1 MTTLRFLSILFL
13 LLNVLI
19 FVATRGWHGI
29 DRWPDVTEPERAAQ
43 QIHPER
49 ITVLGQT
56 PPASAPPVAIE
67 ITQRPQQPEQPAP
80 AAPPAP
86 VAPPQPPPKICLSW
100 SGLNASQGNRLVS
113 LLRAAGIQA
122 KARNIEAPAAWKV
135 RVPPLPTREAAEI
148 LADNIVNNLGIAQ
161 DGVMVEEAGAK
172 KYVISLGVFSN
183 RGNATRHLEEVKA
196 RGVHNAEIEARNA
209 VERHIEA
216 TVAPAK
222 AEAALAGQPFARLYK
237 PCRQ

>member
-19 FVATRGWHGI
+19 FAAMRGWHGT
-29 DRWPDVTEPERAAQ
+29 DRRPDATEPERAAQ

-56 PPASAPPVAIE
+56 PPASAPPAAIE
-67 ITQRPQQPEQPAP
+67 IAQRPRQPEQPAP
-80 AAPPAP
+80 P
-86 VAPPQPPPKICLSW
+86 APPQAPAKICLSW
-100 SGLNASQGNRLVS
+100 SGLNASQGNRLIS

-122 KARNIEAPAAWKV
+122 KARNIEAPTAWKV

-148 LADNIVNNLGIAQ
+148 LADNIINNLGIAK
-161 DGVMVEEAGAK
+161 DGVMIEEAGGK
-172 KYVISLGVFSN
+172 KYAISLGVFGN
-183 RGNATRHLEEVKA
+183 RGNAARRLEEVKA
-196 RGVHNAEIEARNA
+196 RGVHNAEIEARN
-209 VERHIEA
+209 VTERHIEA
-216 TVAPAK
+216 TAAPAK
-222 AEAALAGQPFARLYK
+222 AEAALAGQAFARLYK